1 MISNGFKQP
10 ELQAVVLSRISKHPV
25 LLKLTELQRN
35 EKATPGMRESLF
47 MYIVNDSGNIRII
60 IAENILPDG
69 ADQRKAERS

>member
-1 MISNGFKQP
+1 M
-10 ELQAVVLSRISKHPV
+10 

-69 ADQRKAERS
+69 ADQPKAERS